1 MAPRNNSRQAAGMSP
16 SGILRLG
23 QDLACHPALEKQK
36 VLILDF
42 LKSNFKSEAHL
53 EIDKTFLPLDNF
65 RSPLETPFDL
75 STLARVEEFKGED
88 HSYWLAGPM
97 SHCEIDLG
105 SLILKR
111 ETPFSPIEK
120 RKLASISTLIGTS
133 LYATLQ
139 SIQREWQ
146 QKQLELVQSV
156 SAQISK
162 FNDLDSL
169 SSAITRLVQDTFEYY
184 YVAIFLI
191 DDESQQLKFKAS
203 ACSNESDRPDFESPS
218 HPGFALGEHMIGYVA
233 ETGQELVASDVT
245 QEPRYKEVDSLDD
258 TRSEVVLPL
267 SVTGRIFG
275 VFDIQSDRSYGFNEN
290 DLIVLRVLAA
300 NISIAIESTRLFED
314 LQSRADQMATVAEA
328 SRALTQILDTNQL
341 LQRIVDLIHERF
353 GFQFVHLFLVDPVQ
367 SKVIFKAGSG
377 ERSRR
382 FEEAHV
388 AYDLDAKKG
397 VIPWVVQ
404 HRESKRIN
412 DVEKEPLYRNTPF
425 AEDQSGSELSIPLQ
439 FGGEVLGVLDIQSE
453 DHNAFTSEDQQLIE
467 TFADNIAIAI
477 RNARLYRSEKW
488 RRQVAESLRDVAGLL
503 SNNADLDDVLQAILE
518 QLHKNLPC
526 DVAGIWLFDSNS
538 TADTPI
544 EERQLYLAASLASE
558 GLESEDLGVLN
569 FLPDAWVKKALT
581 QEQPTIRH
589 ADETIGPIASHYN
602 FTEEYSSIAAP
613 LHTGDEIL
621 GMLTLI
627 NHQPGRYGQES
638 QKITSAFASY
648 AAIAI
653 ENTRLY
659 ETSQEQAWV
668 STILLQV
675 AQAIQSQTNLDELTH
690 TIVRLTPMVAGIKGC
705 ALFLRNPSSDIY
717 SLQAIY
723 GIGETGETSESI
735 LPYALPN
742 APLLAELTLT
752 REPLLV
758 IDPGEDLDL
767 PEQLA
772 QELTGDT
779 LILLPII
786 AHNDVLGAFMLAND
800 STLPTLSGDNQLIG
814 EDRLKIIMGIIQQT
828 AVAIDNIQLLEARQ
842 EEAYISTVL
851 LQAAQAIVSSP
862 DLVDTLD
869 SIVHIMPIL
878 VGIESSAIY
887 MWNNAEKSFSLTES
901 TERNTEEEESLIG
914 TSYAPGDFPMLD
926 AVFENDRPFV
936 FPFAENVLPLEDWDL
951 VLPNESETDP
961 TPVLSSQFPLL
972 LGFPL
977 SVKEDC
983 YGVLLALDKNISAN
997 RERRFE
1003 LINGIAQQVS
1013 LAIQNDVLNKE
1024 MLDRQRLERE
1034 FQLARE
1040 IQQTF
1045 LPSQIPPMPGWE
1057 MDVRWNPARQVGGDF
1072 YDYFLLPD
1080 GRLAVIIADVSNKGL
1095 AASLYMTV
1103 TRTLIKAA
1111 ALEYT
1116 SPARTLERVN
1126 ELLLMNSQNGLF
1138 VTTFYGLLDLTDGLL
1153 TYTIAGHNPPLVLRM
1168 HENRVEELDK
1178 GGIALGAL
1186 PDIHLEDRTLTLE
1199 SGDCLLLYTDGVTEA
1214 FDNDE
1219 QMYGTERLKGLLQSV
1234 CGASAHQVLTRLDED
1249 LQTFRKTAPISDD
1262 TTILAVCREDS
1273 LANQNG
1279 DSGLPQDAINGTAE

>member
-1 MAPRNNSRQAAGMSP
+1 MTPKSTSRQTAGMSP
-16 SGILRLG
+16 SGILNLG
-23 QDLACHPALEKQK
+23 RDLACHPALEKQK
-36 VLILDF
+36 TLILNF
-42 LKSNFKSEAHL
+42 LKSNFKSEAYL
-53 EIDKTFLPLDNF
+53 EIDKAFLPLDDF
-65 RSPLETPFDL
+65 RSPLQTPFDL
-75 STLARVEEFKGED
+75 SLLTRVKEFTD
-88 HSYWLAGPM
+88 DNPAHWLAGPM
-97 SHCEIDLG
+97 THGETDLG

-111 ETPFSPIEK
+111 DTPFTSTEK
-120 RKLASISTLIGTS
+120 QKLASIGALVGTS

-156 SAQISK
+156 SAQISQ

-169 SSAITRLVQDTFEYY
+169 TEGITRLVQDTFDWY
-184 YVAIFLI
+184 YVAVFLI
-191 DDESQQLKFKAS
+191 DDESQRLKFKAS
-203 ACSNESDRPDFESPS
+203 ACSVETDRPDFESPS

-233 ETGQELVASDVT
+233 ETGQELVAPDVT
-245 QEPRYKEVDSLDD
+245 REPRYKEVDSLDD

-267 SVTGRIFG
+267 SVTGKIFG

-290 DLIVLRVLAA
+290 DLIVLRALAA
-300 NISIAIESTRLFED
+300 NISIAIEGTQLFQG
-314 LQSRADQMATVAEA
+314 LQEQADQMATVAEA

-341 LQRIVDLIHERF
+341 LQQIVDLIHERF
-353 GFQFVHLFLVDPVQ
+353 GFQFVHLYLVDPVQ
-367 SKVIFKAGSG
+367 SKIIFKAGSG

-382 FEEAHV
+382 FGEAHV
-388 AYDLDAKKG
+388 AYDLNDSKG

-404 HRESKRIN
+404 YRESKRVN
-412 DVEKEPLYRNTPF
+412 DVKKEPLYRNTPF
-425 AEDQSGSELSIPLQ
+425 TEDQSGSELSIPLQ
-439 FGGEVLGVLDIQSE
+439 FGGEVLGVLDIQCE
-453 DHNAFTSEDQQLIE
+453 DRNAFTGDDQRLVE
-467 TFADNIAIAI
+467 TFADNIAITI

-526 DVAGIWLFDSNS
+526 DVAGIWLFDTNS
-538 TADTPI
+538 TANTPI
-544 EERQLYLAASLASE
+544 EERRLYLAASLASE
-558 GLESEDLGVLN
+558 GLESSELGELN
-569 FLPDAWVKKALT
+569 FLPDAWVKKALM

-589 ADETIGPIASHYN
+589 ADETIGPIAAHYG

-627 NHQPGRYGQES
+627 NRQPGRYGQES

-648 AAIAI
+648 GAIAI

-675 AQAIQSQTNLDELTH
+675 AQAIQSQTNLDELTQ
-690 TIVRLTPMVAGIKGC
+690 TIVRLTPMVAGINGC
-705 ALFLRNPSSDIY
+705 ALFLRNTANDIY
-717 SLQAIY
+717 TLQAAY
-723 GIGETGETSESI
+723 GIGEAGEMLGST
-735 LPYALPN
+735 LPLALPN

-758 IDPGEDLDL
+758 IDPVEDLGL
-767 PEQLA
+767 PEQLEKQLA
-772 QELTGDT
+772 EDT

-786 AHNDVLGAFMLAND
+786 AHDDVLGAFMLAND
-800 STLPTLSGDNQLIG
+800 PTLPTVFGDNQLIS

-828 AVAIDNIQLLEARQ
+828 AVAVENIQLLEARQ

-887 MWNNAEKSFSLTES
+887 MWDTAEKVFTLTES
-901 TERNTEEEESLIG
+901 TERAAEGEESLIG

-936 FPFAENVLPLEDWDL
+936 FPFIENVLPLEDWDL
-951 VLPNESETDP
+951 VLPNERETDP
-961 TPVLSSQFPLL
+961 APVLSSQYPLL

-1013 LAIQNDVLNKE
+1013 LAVQNDILNKE

-1138 VTTFYGLLDLTDGLL
+1138 VTTFYGLLDLSDGIL
-1153 TYTIAGHNPPLVLRM
+1153 TYTIAGHNPPLVLRK
-1168 HENRVEELDK
+1168 HANEVEELAK

-1186 PDIHLEDRTLTLE
+1186 PDIHLEDRTLTLDM
-1199 SGDCLLLYTDGVTEA
+1199 GDCLLLYTDGVTEA
-1214 FDNDE
+1214 FDMDD
-1219 QMYGTERLKGLLQSV
+1219 QMYGTERLIALLQSA
-1234 CGASAHQVLTRLDED
+1234 CGSSAHQVLSRLDED
-1249 LQTFRKTAPISDD
+1249 LLAFRKTAALSDD

-1273 LANQNG
+1273 LADQNG
-1279 DSGLPQDAINGTAE
+1279 DNSLPEDTIHGAAE